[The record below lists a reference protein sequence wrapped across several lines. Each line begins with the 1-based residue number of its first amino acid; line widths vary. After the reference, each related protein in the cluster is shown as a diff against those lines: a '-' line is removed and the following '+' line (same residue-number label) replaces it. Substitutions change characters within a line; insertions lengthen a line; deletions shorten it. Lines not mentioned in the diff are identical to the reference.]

1 MRGERKRIKRG
12 CKGGMLNGE
21 SKGGQELAR
30 YRQRK
35 WKGSSGGEREE

>member
-1 MRGERKRIKRG
+1 MRGERQRIKGG

-30 YRQRK
+30 YRQR
-35 WKGSSGGEREE
+35 GSGKDHQVE